1 MVLKQGIKLPGSD
14 PAALRSGL
22 VTPAGNCNLFLTEV
36 VKKIIGR
43 KKYIKRL
50 FINGIWY
57 DSLFFNGMHNLKL
70 VDLPSELYKGAGQ
83 AGFTN
88 P

>member
-50 FINGIWY
+50 FINGI
-57 DSLFFNGMHNLKL
+57 
-70 VDLPSELYKGAGQ
+70 
-83 AGFTN
+83 
-88 P
+88 